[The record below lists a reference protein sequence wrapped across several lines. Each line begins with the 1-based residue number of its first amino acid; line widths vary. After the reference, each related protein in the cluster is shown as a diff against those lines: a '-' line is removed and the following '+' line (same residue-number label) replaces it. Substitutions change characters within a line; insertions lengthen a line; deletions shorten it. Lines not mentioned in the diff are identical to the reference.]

1 VRVLQEAVS
10 PSLMLGQPR
19 HLLYAQQQA
28 LHQVR
33 AWVGAWVWV
42 CLWVCPLFLPWLTAC
57 SSSSSP
63 NSAFHCAWA
72 QPHLLALAVKY
83 KNYCACGIRLSSM
96 QASSAHT
103 RTRVQDAVLLDPYA
117 QAVLSRRHWGKLAPD
132 HDWEAPGMLGFAAT
146 WPQAAGALPSQ
157 DVFDWEGEVVP

>member
-1 VRVLQEAVS
+1 MYRHVHTHARAQTFIHTRARV
-10 PSLMLGQPR
+10 
-19 HLLYAQQQA
+19 Y
-28 LHQVR
+28 
-33 AWVGAWVWV
+33 
-42 CLWVCPLFLPWLTAC
+42 T
-57 SSSSSP
+57 
-63 NSAFHCAWA
+63 
-72 QPHLLALAVKY
+72 
-83 KNYCACGIRLSSM
+83 IT
-96 QASSAHT
+96 HT